1 MDFIH
6 ALILGIVQ
14 GITEFLPISSSAHL
28 ILTPVLTGWQDQ
40 GVAFDLAVHVGTLLA
55 VVIYFRRDVGTLL
68 HDAFLSL
75 KQRQQVGHSRLAWA
89 VVIGTFPTGLA
100 GLLLLDLIETSLR
113 SVQVI
118 FVTTIFFGLL
128 LGWADVSGKKHRNID
143 SIAWKDAVLVGLAQ
157 SVALIPGTSRSG
169 ATITAGLMLGLDRQA
184 ASRFS
189 FLLAIPITALAASVR
204 LLEVATKTL
213 PIDWLAFLIGGIT
226 SFITELTA
234 IHYFLKWL
242 NQFGMWPYVIYR
254 LALAAVIYFYLLS
267 PAAS

>member
-1 MDFIH
+1 MDYIH

-28 ILTPVLTGWQDQ
+28 ILTPVFSGWEDQ

-55 VVIYFRRDVGTLL
+55 VVLYFRHDVGTLL
-68 HDAFLSL
+68 RDAFLSL

-89 VVIGTFPTGLA
+89 VVIGTIPTGLA
-100 GLLLLDLIETSLR
+100 GLLLLDLIDTSLR

-118 FVTTIFFGLL
+118 FVTTLVFGLL
-128 LGWADVSGKKHRNID
+128 LGWADFSGKKQRSID
-143 SIAWKDAVLVGLAQ
+143 SITFKDALLVGLAQ
-157 SVALIPGTSRSG
+157 SLALIPGTSRSG
-169 ATITAGLMLGLDRQA
+169 ATITAGLMLGLERQA

-189 FLLAIPITALAASVR
+189 FLLAIPITALAASVKI
-204 LLEVATKTL
+204 LEVASQNL
-213 PIDWLAFLIGGIT
+213 PIDWLAFLIGTIT
-226 SFITELTA
+226 SFITALTA

-254 LALAAVIYFYLLS
+254 LILAAVIYLYLIA
-267 PAAS
+267 PTAS